1 MRTTW
6 QEVQGRYPF
15 AVRAV
20 CLLPHHI
27 HCIWRLPEQDDNFSK
42 RWMSIKAIFTK
53 RFLAAGGSE
62 GRRNQSRKRTGEAAV
77 WQRRF
82 WQHMIRDEDDF
93 RRHFDY
99 IHYNP
104 VQHGYVNR
112 PHDLEMV
119 ELSSLSKTGIL
130 SERLGL
136 CRTTFFW
143 EWRFWRI
150 SEVPQYGGVRPH
162 PCILLLVY
170 FITTSFLLSESM
182 KVNWAVSRSSHPRVL
197 GARM

>member
-1 MRTTW
+1 MSDTIRAKLAGVEYFFTLVTFDRRPFLTSPVARRILRTTW

-20 CLLPHHI
+20 CLLPDHI
-27 HCIWRLPEQDDNFSK
+27 HCIWKLPEQDNNFSK

-93 RRHFDY
+93 RRHFHY

-112 PHDLEMV
+112 PHDWNW
-119 ELSSLSKTGIL
+119 SSYHRYRK
-130 SERLGL
+130 LGYYQKDWGSAEPHS
-136 CRTTFFW
+136 FGN
-143 EWRFWRI
+143 
-150 SEVPQYGGVRPH
+150 GG
-162 PCILLLVY
+162 
-170 FITTSFLLSESM
+170 FGE
-182 KVNWAVSRSSHPRVL
+182 
-197 GARM
+197 

>member
-1 MRTTW
+1 MARRILRTTW

-15 AVRAV
+15 EVRAV
-20 CLLPHHI
+20 CLLPDHI
-27 HCIWRLPEQDDNFSK
+27 HCIWKLPEQDNNFSK

-62 GRRNQSRKRTGEAAV
+62 GRRNQSRKRIGEAAV

-82 WQHMIRDEDDF
+82 RQHMIRDEDDF

-104 VQHGYVNR
+104 VKHGYVNR
-112 PHDLEMV
+112 PHDWKG
-119 ELSSLSKTGIL
+119 LSYHRYRKLGIL
-130 SERLGL
+130 SEGLGL
-136 CRTTFFW
+136 CRTTFFL

-150 SEVPQYGGVRPH
+150 SEVPKMVGYDPT
-162 PCILLLVY
+162 LVY
-170 FITTSFLLSESM
+170 SFYIFLF
-182 KVNWAVSRSSHPRVL
+182 VL
-197 GARM
+197 KWF